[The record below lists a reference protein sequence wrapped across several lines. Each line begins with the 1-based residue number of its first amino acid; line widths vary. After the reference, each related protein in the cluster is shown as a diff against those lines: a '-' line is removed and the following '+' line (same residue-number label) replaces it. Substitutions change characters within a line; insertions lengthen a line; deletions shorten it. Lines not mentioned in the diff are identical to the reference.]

1 MFRALCPFLQIEY
14 LRYTVIK
21 RIQDLPSLKQTLPWR
36 RVGFSMFW
44 SLIMA
49 KGEELLKDEP
59 LAMKMVLSMCGD
71 NNWRIR
77 KEAAKYLAEF
87 LKELHKLKP
96 ALGSK
101 TSNGI
106 IGNPFRRQISLFGT
120 FSPIGRDLEEDSF
133 SFTDAAQVG
142 NISPGGPLPENCKL
156 SKQRFRD
163 DFYELVADLTADQE
177 LLVR

>member
-1 MFRALCPFLQIEY
+1 
-14 LRYTVIK
+14 
-21 RIQDLPSLKQTLPWR
+21 
-36 RVGFSMFW
+36 MFW

-96 ALGSK
+96 PPGSK
-101 TSNGI
+101 NPNGML
-106 IGNPFRRQISLFGT
+106 GNPFRRQVSLFGT
-120 FSPIGRDLEEDSF
+120 FSPNSPDLEEDSF
-133 SFTDAAQVG
+133 SFTEAAQVP